1 MRRSPPSV
9 TTRSAKQMRC
19 ESSWRRSAAPGG
31 PTRPRCCWP
40 HAEQAPARARA
51 RRLLL
56 VRAEKGGWFD
66 DNDKPFELVDHTPQ
80 GSGVQSSEFIR
91 AYNNSKPTKL
101 AADEYKPCL
110 ASSVP
115 ARKRLAA
122 ERTAAM
128 EEAKSRSSPKPLPHP
143 GNAAPGTPLVRLLVL
158 RLYSHTRGGALRKQR
173 WPECMS
179 TTRWASGGNLHN
191 APSTCCS
198 PASRSKAYG
207 PGTNLGVEYVWL
219 MCGKSMPSAPKCYSN
234 VCQCGQ
240 STRTTVGV
248 L

>member
-143 GNAAPGTPLVRLLVL
+143 GNAAPGTPGTPTSTTALQSYSAGHYENRDGPSACLL
-158 RLYSHTRGGALRKQR
+158 RGGLA
-173 WPECMS
+173 EGTS
-179 TTRWASGGNLHN
+179 N

-198 PASRSKAYG
+198 PASIDLKRTA
-207 PGTNLGVEYVWL
+207 GTNLCVEYVWL

-234 VCQCGQ
+234 VCQCGL
-240 STRTTVGV
+240 STRTPRG

>member
-31 PTRPRCCWP
+31 PPRPRGRGP
-40 HAEQAPARARA
+40 PAHHAPGGPRA

-101 AADEYKPCL
+101 AAYEYKPCL

-143 GNAAPGTPLVRLLVL
+143 GNAAPGTPG
-158 RLYSHTRGGALRKQR
+158 T
-173 WPECMS
+173 PTS
-179 TTRWASGGNLHN
+179 TTALQSYSRRGITKTEMARVHVYYEVGERRE
-191 APSTCCS
+191 P
-198 PASRSKAYG
+198 PQRSKH
-207 PGTNLGVEYVWL
+207 LL
-219 MCGKSMPSAPKCYSN
+219 
-234 VCQCGQ
+234 Q
-240 STRTTVGV
+240 SSI
-248 L
+248 

>member
-1 MRRSPPSV
+1 MCS
-9 TTRSAKQMRC
+9 
-19 ESSWRRSAAPGG
+19 GG
-31 PTRPRCCWP
+31 PTCPRRCWP
-40 HAEQAPARARA
+40 HPEQAPARARA

-101 AADEYKPCL
+101 AAYEYKPCL

-143 GNAAPGTPLVRLLVL
+143 GNAAPGTPGTPTSTTALQSYSAGHYENRDGPSACLL
-158 RLYSHTRGGALRKQR
+158 RGGLA
-173 WPECMS
+173 EGTS
-179 TTRWASGGNLHN
+179 N

-207 PGTNLGVEYVWL
+207 RDQFVCGICVVNVWKVHAVRSQML
-219 MCGKSMPSAPKCYSN
+219 LKCVPVWSIHSHHCRCP
-234 VCQCGQ
+234 V
-240 STRTTVGV
+240 S
-248 L
+248 